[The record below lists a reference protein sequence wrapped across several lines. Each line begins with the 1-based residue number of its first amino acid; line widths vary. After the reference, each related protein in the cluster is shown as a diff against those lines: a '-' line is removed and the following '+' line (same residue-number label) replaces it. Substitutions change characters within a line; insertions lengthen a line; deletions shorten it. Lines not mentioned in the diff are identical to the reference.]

1 METQK
6 TITVTVPASEPQTT
20 TKEIHYPSA
29 WKVENPTWGAEYL
42 MIFTKTSYLRV
53 TKMNDGNYNTS
64 TSNVVLGAFFQQKNV
79 VECEMTEAK
88 LVFREMQKV
97 HNDLVFG
104 DQQEQFD
111 QAIQSYQEQNFVTD
125 KPIIERKHTEFE

>member
-20 TKEIHYPSA
+20 TKEINVPSA
-29 WKVENPTWGAEYL
+29 WKLESPSWGVEYL
-42 MIFTKTSYLRV
+42 MIFTNTSYLRV
-53 TKMNDGNYNTS
+53 SKFNDGIYNSS
-64 TSNVVLGAFFQQKNV
+64 TTNIILGEFFKQKEI

>member
-6 TITVTVPASEPQTT
+6 TITVTVPASEPQIT
-20 TKEIHYPSA
+20 TKEINVPSA
-29 WKVENPTWGAEYL
+29 WKLESPSWGVEYL
-42 MIFTKTSYLRV
+42 MIFTNTSYLRV
-53 TKMNDGNYNTS
+53 SKFNDGIYNSS
-64 TSNVVLGAFFQQKNV
+64 TTNIILGEFFKQKEI

-111 QAIQSYQEQNFVTD
+111 QAIQSYTEQNFVTD
-125 KPIIERKHTEFE
+125 KQIIERKHTEFE

>member
-20 TKEIHYPSA
+20 TKEINVPSY
-29 WKVENPTWGAEYL
+29 WKHEPSHKFWLEYL
-42 MIFTKTSYLRV
+42 LILSPTVTVKLTKIH
-53 TKMNDGNYNTS
+53 NGNWIASNTDIPTDFKWS
-64 TSNVVLGAFFQQKNV
+64 DA
-79 VECEMTEAK
+79 VEISETDAK
-88 LVFREMQKV
+88 KVFKEMQKV

-111 QAIQSYQEQNFVTD
+111 QAIQSYTEQNFVTD